1 MIMLTVSL
9 QSSKYIT
16 VDPINVLD
24 GIVIIPLT
32 LVYYINHVNPKKYN
46 FSSLQDMKC
55 FLCLSL
61 QQLLKSAMNKLET
74 LL

>member
-32 LVYYINHVNPKKYN
+32 LVYINHVNPKKYN